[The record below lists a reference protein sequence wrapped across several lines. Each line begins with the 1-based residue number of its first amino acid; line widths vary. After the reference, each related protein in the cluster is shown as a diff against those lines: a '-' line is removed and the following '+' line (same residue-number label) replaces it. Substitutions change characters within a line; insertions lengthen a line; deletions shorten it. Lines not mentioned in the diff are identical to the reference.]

1 MYIDKELVGFWP
13 QFENIFLERK
23 SFKYIIKLFV
33 MIDNVANRVC
43 CLTVFTEYSYVY
55 LKQAPFQLVRPYYV
69 TLV

>member
-33 MIDNVANRVC
+33 MIDKVANRV
-43 CLTVFTEYSYVY
+43 VPYS
-55 LKQAPFQLVRPYYV
+55 VRPVYIMSI
-69 TLV
+69 